1 MDIPLEQ
8 NHIGIRHGFEGYK
21 RKSSTFNQKAD
32 VVGLSA
38 FFSKS
43 WLLMPIF
50 PHIYKKAKFMSTSS
64 IKRCESEH
72 CCSNS
77 ENQQSRKFFRVFI
90 CCICLL
96 SILCSS
102 CNSSKNKID
111 EKYRSGVVLI
121 LNQYYYTLTL
131 PNGKAFY
138 LAGDSDGNIIN
149 FEADPDS
156 AVNCMVAATG
166 TGFFIS
172 DDGKIATNKHVASR
186 TVSDK
191 DAVRVTKQIL
201 NKLERFLDSQ
211 NDSCES
217 IKELCQVQYSRSTDA
232 NERAKIVQVFNY
244 MEEKIK
250 KNNEIIRELKYIDPA
265 DADFEYHSTLKV
277 AYNGT
282 FVKSV
287 DDMYPCTLRD
297 TASQDLAVIQLNSK
311 QTPPDKY
318 VFPVPEKNMLE
329 HYSFGEYLSR
339 LLGSDKN
346 EQLFMIGFNRGFSMA
361 VTEEGIYSQCTE
373 GSINQTQ
380 KEIIQYNI
388 NTEPGSSGSPVL
400 NRRGQLV
407 AINFAGYRNAQSFNY
422 GVKEKHL
429 YDLLK
434 NDH

>member
-1 MDIPLEQ
+1 M
-8 NHIGIRHGFEGYK
+8 NFIGINYSKSENCSSRCYENE
-21 RKSSTFNQKAD
+21 RKSKLFRM
-32 VVGLSA
+32 
-38 FFSKS
+38 F
-43 WLLMPIF
+43 IF
-50 PHIYKKAKFMSTSS
+50 V
-64 IKRCESEH
+64 C
-72 CCSNS
+72 
-77 ENQQSRKFFRVFI
+77 V
-90 CCICLL
+90 ICLFN
-96 SILCSS
+96 ILFSS
-102 CNSSKNKID
+102 CNSTKNKID

-149 FEADPDS
+149 FEVDPDS

-201 NKLERFLDSQ
+201 NKIERFLDSQ

-217 IKELCQVQYSRSTDA
+217 IKELCQVQYSRSTDV

-297 TASQDLAVIQLNSK
+297 TANQDLAIIQLNSK

-318 VFPVPEKNMLE
+318 VFSVPEKNMLE
-329 HYSFGEYLSR
+329 HYSFGEYLTR
-339 LLGSDKN
+339 MIGSDKN
-346 EQLFMIGFNRGFSMA
+346 EQLYMIGFNRGFSMA
-361 VTEEGIYSQCTE
+361 ITEEGIYSQCTE

-380 KEIIQYNI
+380 KDIIQYNI

-407 AINFAGYRNAQSFNY
+407 AINFAGYRDAQSFNY

-429 YDLLK
+429 YDLIQK
-434 NDH
+434 EK

>member
-1 MDIPLEQ
+1 MNYLDINYCKSE
-8 NHIGIRHGFEGYK
+8 NSSSCCCENE
-21 RKSSTFNQKAD
+21 RKS
-32 VVGLSA
+32 
-38 FFSKS
+38 
-43 WLLMPIF
+43 
-50 PHIYKKAKFMSTSS
+50 
-64 IKRCESEH
+64 
-72 CCSNS
+72 
-77 ENQQSRKFFRVFI
+77 KFFRMFI
-90 CCICLL
+90 FVCGISIL
-96 SILCSS
+96 SILSTS
-102 CNSSKNKID
+102 CNSTKNKID

-149 FEADPDS
+149 FELDPDS
-156 AVNCMVAATG
+156 AVNCMVATTG

-265 DADFEYHSTLKV
+265 DADFEYHSSLKV

-297 TASQDLAVIQLNSK
+297 TASQDLAIIQLNSK
-311 QTPPDKY
+311 QTPLDKY

-339 LLGSDKN
+339 MVGSDKN
-346 EQLFMIGFNRGFSMA
+346 EQLYMIGFNRGFSMA

-380 KEIIQYNI
+380 RDIIQYNI

-429 YDLLK
+429 YDLIK
-434 NDH
+434 DEH